1 MPKGRRKGRLAR
13 RTPLP
18 SIPPMLDAQALRAQF
33 PGLNGTAN
41 GKPFIYL
48 DSAATTQ
55 KPLAVIERM
64 DHFLRAE
71 YGTVHRG
78 LYARSVRSTQLYEDA
93 RATVARFLNAEV
105 DEIVYT
111 MGTTDAINLVAWSWG
126 RRHLKKG
133 DRVLVTGMEH
143 HANIVPWQ
151 ITAEI
156 TGAELV
162 ACPIRDDGSL
172 DEEAFDALLDER
184 VKFVGLVHIAN
195 SLGTINPVARLAAKA
210 KRVGATVLVDA
221 AQSAPHLPLDV
232 KALGCDFLAFSGH
245 KVYGPTGIGVLW
257 GRREVLADMPP
268 WRGGG
273 EMIERVSFE
282 RTTFAKPP
290 ARFEAGTPPITEAIG
305 LAAALDWLMALGMA
319 EVAATEHDLYTYA
332 ERRLAEVPDLVR
344 YGQAPERSSVL
355 AFLLNIPGAHAAD
368 ISSLLDMQGI
378 AIRAGHHCAQP
389 VMTRFGV
396 PATAR
401 ASLGVYTTRDD
412 IDRLVEGLV
421 KARMMLA

>member
-1 MPKGRRKGRLAR
+1 
-13 RTPLP
+13 
-18 SIPPMLDAQALRAQF
+18 MLDLPAIRAQF
-33 PGLNGTAN
+33 PGLEGTAN
-41 GKPFIYL
+41 GKPFTYL

-64 DHFLRAE
+64 DRFLRTE

-93 RATVARFLNAEV
+93 RATVAKFLGAQA

-126 RRHLKKG
+126 RAHLKKG

-162 ACPIRDDGSL
+162 ACPVLDDGSL
-172 DEEAFDALLDER
+172 DEAAFDRLCDER
-184 VKFVGLVHIAN
+184 VKLVGLVHIAN
-195 SLGTINPVARLAAKA
+195 SLGTVNPVQRLAARA
-210 KRVGATVLVDA
+210 KRSGATVLVDA

-232 KALGCDFLAFSGH
+232 QTLGCDFLVFSGH

-257 GRREVLADMPP
+257 GRREVLASMPP

-282 RTTFAKPP
+282 RSTFAKPP

-319 EVAATEHDLYTYA
+319 NVAAAERELYAYA
-332 ERRLAEVPDLVR
+332 EARLAEVPGLIR

-355 AFLLNIPGAHAAD
+355 AFLLDIPGAHAAD
-368 ISSLLDMQGI
+368 ISSLLDMEGV

-389 VMTRFGV
+389 VMARFGV

-401 ASLGVYTTRDD
+401 ASLGVYSSRED
-412 IDRLVEGLV
+412 IDRLVEALL
-421 KARMMLA
+421 KARRILSL